1 MDDIKRIRKRIRRQ
15 GKERLSGWFIKG
27 VIAVMAACTAGLCFM
42 IALRL
47 QVPQAQDAMAYIQ
60 SLNWSDY
67 LPFDTWF
74 QQPETQSVAS
84 LGQYEAVGE
93 HRYHNGTNEA
103 AAVCDGI
110 IVHIETQNDTYCVS
124 VKSDDG
130 TMINYANLQDTSV
143 QEDERVRGGAAL
155 GTYQEYV
162 EIRCFKD
169 GTEIA
174 LEDLS
179 QS

>member
-1 MDDIKRIRKRIRRQ
+1 M
-15 GKERLSGWFIKG
+15 
-27 VIAVMAACTAGLCFM
+27 
-42 IALRL
+42 
-47 QVPQAQDAMAYIQ
+47 
-60 SLNWSDY
+60 
-67 LPFDTWF
+67 
-74 QQPETQSVAS
+74 
-84 LGQYEAVGE
+84 
-93 HRYHNGTNEA
+93 
-103 AAVCDGI
+103 
-110 IVHIETQNDTYCVS
+110 HIETQNDTYCVS

-130 TMINYANLQDTSV
+130 TMINYANLQETSV